1 MLQSRLLFC
10 IFHLNPK
17 WNPLLIYQTT
27 RFHWSGGC
35 FLGNEKPVWDYFHN
49 FILQAW
55 TWKCLQQIN
64 VYCNMVEAMVQRT
77 FWFVKILA
85 IICHFSWL
93 SQTKCRAYEAVHNYQ
108 QQNFVIFSGGLLFCF
123 VLDFFGFFSP
133 KFGMKIC
140 CSVCVW
146 HFSSVL
152 NCSLS
157 GGIAIWQWDIP

>member
-1 MLQSRLLFC
+1 
-10 IFHLNPK
+10 
-17 WNPLLIYQTT
+17 
-27 RFHWSGGC
+27 
-35 FLGNEKPVWDYFHN
+35 
-49 FILQAW
+49 
-55 TWKCLQQIN
+55 
-64 VYCNMVEAMVQRT
+64 MVEAMVQRT

-152 NCSLS
+152 NCSPFRWNCYLAVRHTLKIENVVIS
-157 GGIAIWQWDIP
+157 DNNWQGGPVQMQFWNCV